1 MRSTSLEIFDRRSCA
16 SHHRRYRQTHTTC
29 LSNSCTEANDIA
41 AKTNAL
47 LKKSKA
53 DKVDKSIIEVLEI
66 AASAADEVRHQT
78 KRPRQHHDILT
89 RPSVRSRLNDKLRI
103 KPYHARLN
111 LSGYETK
118 STHQ

>member
-118 STHQ
+118 STHP